1 MDSPV
6 NGIQVIARAAAIL
19 RACAQDGAGQSLGE
33 IALAVKLP
41 RSTVQRIVAALAAE
55 GLLLAGGDTRSI
67 RLGPQV
73 HALAGA
79 DRIDVV
85 ERAHP
90 FLKRLSG
97 QTGETVDL
105 AILSGDHMVFID
117 QIAAGQRLRAV
128 SAVGETFPLHCTAN
142 GKAALASLDD
152 AELNAILQL
161 GLEPHTPATITDPQV
176 LRTELQA
183 IRKTGIAIDREE
195 HSPGICAVGAAFRDP
210 ASAIYAVSIPM
221 PSVRFEGAGEVFRD
235 ELLATI
241 NDITQA
247 LQWRQP

>member
-1 MDSPV
+1 MDSPA

-19 RACAQDGAGQSLGE
+19 RACANESTGQSLGE
-33 IALAVKLP
+33 IASAVKLP

-55 GLLLAGGDTRSI
+55 GLLVAGGDSRAI

-105 AILSGDHMVFID
+105 AILRGDHMVFID
-117 QIAAGQRLRAV
+117 QIAADQRLRAV
-128 SAVGETFPLHCTAN
+128 SAVGEKFPLHCTAN
-142 GKAALASLDD
+142 GKAALASLD
-152 AELNAILQL
+152 ETQLSAILASC
-161 GLEPHTPATITDPQV
+161 LEPHTPATIIDPQL

-183 IRKTGIAIDREE
+183 IRKSNIAIDREE

-210 ASAIYAVSIPM
+210 AGAIYAVSIPM
-221 PSVRFEGAGEVFRD
+221 PSVRFDGTGVVFRD

-241 NDITQA
+241 ADITQA
-247 LQWRQP
+247 LKRRQR